1 MRKFKARWLIPLAVS
16 AAFLSSC
23 ATIASGSATTSAGNT
38 ASSAT
43 TTSTATTSTATT
55 SSTTTTTSVNTS
67 TTSGTSEGG
76 TIVGVYTESAS
87 QSVTYTST
95 NSGAGTATKTLA
107 GRYLITGACT
117 VTGGTWTSTTANQAV
132 FLVVGSGSL
141 TIANAT
147 IVKSGT
153 PSEVGDDH
161 NFYGLNSAVVAA
173 GSSAKITM
181 SGCTVTPSSA
191 GSNAIFSGAGASI
204 TVSDTTIKNTGSGNS
219 RGLHATDG
227 GTITASG
234 MTISTAGS
242 NSAAVATDRGGGTVT
257 VTGTASSP
265 CTLTTAGNDS
275 PCLYSTGTIKATYC
289 TGSAASSQAMV
300 IEGSN
305 AIKVENC
312 TLSGNNRS
320 SGASVDWGAIMLY
333 QSMSNDSVGGEP
345 TLEVLSST
353 ITNLDSAA
361 PVFYVTNAKATIYL
375 KDSTFNNDA
384 GNGQFLST
392 VTTRWTSTDETAI
405 FYLINETLGAQTVN
419 LANASTSVLTTNLYN
434 SSVSWTNS
442 GSGTLNASTT
452 LSSAPTLPY

>member
-1 MRKFKARWLIPLAVS
+1 MVNSKARRLIPLVVS
-16 AAFLSSC
+16 VLFLASC
-23 ATIASGSATTSAGNT
+23 ASVTSSTDGSGASSTKTTTS
-38 ASSAT
+38 SPAT
-43 TTSTATTSTATT
+43 TTSSTAT
-55 SSTTTTTSVNTS
+55 
-67 TTSGTSEGG
+67 TTSGTSGDG
-76 TIVGVYTESAS
+76 TIVGTYSESS
-87 QSVTYTST
+87 SRSVTYTST
-95 NSGAGTATKTLA
+95 NARAGTATKTLS

-141 TIANAT
+141 TITNAT

-153 PSEVGDDH
+153 PTSVGDEQ

-204 TVSDTTIKNTGSGNS
+204 TVSDTTITNTGSGNS
-219 RGLHATDG
+219 RGLHATYG
-227 GTITASG
+227 GTISASG
-234 MTISTAGS
+234 MSITTAGS

-265 CTLTTAGNDS
+265 CTLTTNGADS
-275 PCLYSTGTIKATYC
+275 PCLYSTGKITATYC

-305 AIKVENC
+305 VIKVENC
-312 TLSGNNRS
+312 TLSGKNRS

-345 TLEVLSST
+345 TLEVISST

-361 PVFYVTNAKATIYL
+361 PMFYVTNAKATIYL
-375 KDSTFNNDA
+375 QDSTFDNDG

-392 VTTRWTSTDETAI
+392 LTTRWTSTDETVI
-405 FYLINETLGAQTVN
+405 FYLANETLGAQSVN
-419 LANASTSVLTTNLYN
+419 LANRSEERRVGKECRSR
-434 SSVSWTNS
+434 W
-442 GSGTLNASTT
+442 
-452 LSSAPTLPY
+452 

>member
-1 MRKFKARWLIPLAVS
+1 MVNSKARRLIPLVVS
-16 AAFLSSC
+16 VLFLASC
-23 ATIASGSATTSAGNT
+23 ASVTSSTDGSGASSTKTTTS
-38 ASSAT
+38 SPAT
-43 TTSTATTSTATT
+43 TTSSTAT
-55 SSTTTTTSVNTS
+55 
-67 TTSGTSEGG
+67 TTSGTSGDG
-76 TIVGVYTESAS
+76 TIVGTYSESS
-87 QSVTYTST
+87 SRSVTYTST
-95 NSGAGTATKTLA
+95 NAGAGTATETLS
-107 GRYLITGACT
+107 GRYVITGACT
-117 VTGGTWTSTTANQAV
+117 VTGGTWTSTAENQAV

-141 TIANAT
+141 TITNAT

-153 PSEVGDDH
+153 PSSVGDDQ

-204 TVSDTTIKNTGSGNS
+204 TVSDTTITNTGSGNS
-219 RGLHATDG
+219 RGLHATYG

-234 MTISTAGS
+234 MSITTAGS

-265 CTLTTAGNDS
+265 CTLTTNGADS
-275 PCLYSTGTIKATYC
+275 PCLYSTGKITATYC

-305 AIKVENC
+305 VIKVENC
-312 TLSGNNRS
+312 TLSGKNRS

-345 TLEVLSST
+345 TLEVISST

-361 PVFYVTNAKATIYL
+361 PMFYVTNAKATIYL
-375 KDSTFNNDA
+375 KDSTFTNDA

-405 FYLINETLGAQTVN
+405 FYLINETLGSQSVN
-419 LANASTSVLTTNLYN
+419 LANSSTSILKSNLYS
-434 SSVSWTNS
+434 SSVTWNNV
-442 GSGTLNASTT
+442 GSGTVNAATT
-452 LSSAPTLPY
+452 LTSEPTLPY

>member
-1 MRKFKARWLIPLAVS
+1 MVNSKARRLIPLVVS
-16 AAFLSSC
+16 VLFLSSC
-23 ATIASGSATTSAGNT
+23 ASVTSSTDGSRASSTTPTTS
-38 ASSAT
+38 SPAT
-43 TTSTATTSTATT
+43 TTSSTAT
-55 SSTTTTTSVNTS
+55 
-67 TTSGTSEGG
+67 TTSGTSGDG
-76 TIVGVYTESAS
+76 TIVGTDSESAS

-95 NSGAGTATKTLA
+95 NAGAGTATETLS
-107 GRYLITGACT
+107 GRYVITGSCT

-141 TIANAT
+141 TITNAT

-153 PSEVGDDH
+153 PTSVGDEQ

-204 TVSDTTIKNTGSGNS
+204 TVSDTTITNTGSGNS
-219 RGLHATDG
+219 RGLHATYG
-227 GTITASG
+227 GSITASG

-257 VTGTASSP
+257 VTGTSSSP

-289 TGSAASSQAMV
+289 TGSAAASQAMV

-305 AIKVENC
+305 VIKVENC
-312 TLSGNNRS
+312 TLSGKNRS
-320 SGASVDWGAIMLY
+320 SSYSLDWGAIMLY

-345 TLEVLSST
+345 ILEVISST

-361 PVFYVTNAKATIYL
+361 PMFYVTNAKDTIYL
-375 KDSTFNNDA
+375 KDSTFTNDA

-405 FYLINETLGAQTVN
+405 FYLINETLGSQKVN
-419 LANASTSVLTTNLYN
+419 LANASTSVLTTNLYS
-434 SSVSWTNS
+434 SSVTWTNS

>member
-1 MRKFKARWLIPLAVS
+1 MRNSKFIASIPLMLCAI
-16 AAFLSSC
+16 FLASC
-23 ATIASGSATTSAGNT
+23 AGGTTSSTA
-38 ASSAT
+38 ASSK
-43 TTSTATTSTATT
+43 TAASSTATT
-55 SSTTTTTSVNTS
+55 SSTTATTSSTATTTSSTATTSTTTSVGDGTI
-67 TTSGTSEGG
+67 SGT
-76 TIVGVYTESAS
+76 YTESGS

-95 NSGAGTATKTLA
+95 NSGAGTATETLA
-107 GRYLITGACT
+107 GRYVITGDCT
-117 VTGGTWTSTTANQAV
+117 VTGGTWSSTTGNQAV
-132 FLVVGSGSL
+132 FLVVGSGNL
-141 TIANAT
+141 TIKNAT

-153 PSEVGDDH
+153 PSSVGDDQ

-204 TVSDTTIKNTGSGNS
+204 TVSDTTITNTGSGNS
-219 RGLHATDG
+219 RGLHATYG

-234 MTISTAGS
+234 MSITTSGT

-265 CTLTTAGNDS
+265 CTLTTNGADS
-275 PCLYSTGTIKATYC
+275 PCLYSTGKITATYC

-305 AIKVENC
+305 VIKVENC
-312 TLSGNNRS
+312 TLSGKNRS
-320 SGASVDWGAIMLY
+320 SGAAVDWGAVMLY

-345 TLEVLSST
+345 TLEVISST

-361 PVFYVTNAKATIYL
+361 PMFYVTNAKATIYL
-375 KDSTFNNDA
+375 QDSTFDNDG

-392 VTTRWTSTDETAI
+392 LTTRWTSTDETVI
-405 FYLINETLGAQTVN
+405 FYLANETLGAQSVN
-419 LANASTSVLTTNLYN
+419 LANASTSVLSTNLYS
-434 SSVSWTNS
+434 SSVTWTNT
-442 GSGTLNASTT
+442 GSGTLNASTS
-452 LSSAPTLPY
+452 LSAAPTLPY